1 MKTSKINNKERLFI
15 LLLCISVS
23 MKSERQSPS
32 GKNQLACW
40 MMGSMTAT
48 TWTDV
53 AAAISASVLQRKL
66 TKLNHLPRAASNF
79 CRLSQGN
86 SIILKG

>member
-1 MKTSKINNKERLFI
+1 MFI
-15 LLLCISVS
+15 LSLCCFGRESVELEG
-23 MKSERQSPS
+23 KLPS

-53 AAAISASVLQRKL
+53 AAAISASVLQRKFTEL
-66 TKLNHLPRAASNF
+66 MYLPQAAPNF

-86 SIILKG
+86 LIIVKGQNI